1 MFLIF
6 FLKMSSDL
14 GILLSAA
21 GFIAV
26 TTGGHFI
33 YMMLAALWLAVLFAF
48 SALLREKGW
57 LRFLPMAGAALCFL
71 FPDMAL
77 TDYLVI
83 GAACLYVLWL
93 CYAGTFMPTWD
104 TQKEIFSIYWKVLA
118 GVFVFEAL
126 LDFSSAAASTLP
138 AGVMALA
145 CCILLNRA
153 LRHEE
158 SVYRTMRYQLVNLAG
173 LAAVAFAALLLGSP
187 AVLGAVGAALGW
199 IYDNLISPVL
209 MALLYVF
216 IQLIK
221 GISWLF
227 SWIHIEKVEETEVTN
242 LESGDAAST
251 DWMEFEEGG
260 GVDIRILYAFLIIL
274 AGVLLFLLLRKLAG
288 SLRKKASVIQKVNE
302 RRLAVTQHEPEDPP
316 AHGAVRKIREL
327 YRKFLRLCRKNSVEL
342 KRSDTSSDIEKKSRS
357 LFPEEE
363 SEAFREIYIRA
374 RYRGEAD
381 QKDAEEAADLLSGM
395 KKRMKKPLP

>member
-1 MFLIF
+1 M
-6 FLKMSSDL
+6 
-14 GILLSAA
+14 
-21 GFIAV
+21 V
-26 TTGGHFI
+26 
-33 YMMLAALWLAVLFAF
+33 
-48 SALLREKGW
+48 
-57 LRFLPMAGAALCFL
+57 
-71 FPDMAL
+71 
-77 TDYLVI
+77 
-83 GAACLYVLWL
+83 
-93 CYAGTFMPTWD
+93 
-104 TQKEIFSIYWKVLA
+104 
-118 GVFVFEAL
+118 
-126 LDFSSAAASTLP
+126 
-138 AGVMALA
+138 
-145 CCILLNRA
+145 
-153 LRHEE
+153 
-158 SVYRTMRYQLVNLAG
+158 
-173 LAAVAFAALLLGSP
+173 
-187 AVLGAVGAALGW
+187 
-199 IYDNLISPVL
+199 
-209 MALLYVF
+209 LLYVF

-227 SWIHIEKVEETEVTN
+227 SWIHIEKIEETEVVNIET
-242 LESGDAAST
+242 GDPAST
-251 DWMEFEEGG
+251 DWMEIEEGG

-288 SLRKKASVIQKVNE
+288 SLRKKASVRQKVNE
-302 RRLAVTQHEPEDPP
+302 RRLVVTQHEPEDPP